1 MCFCGFEYASFDSNF
16 LAILYFCFLAVLN
29 IWFAD
34 LGCSEYLVLLN
45 FLAVLNFC
53 FLAVLIGFADLGCS
67 EYLVLVIFWSFFILA
82 VFYCVLDPV
91 LVPGFLT

>member
-16 LAILYFCFLAVLN
+16 LAYFCFLTVLN

-67 EYLVLVIFWSFFILA
+67 EYLVLVIFLSFFNLA
-82 VFYCVLDPV
+82 VFSCVLDPV